1 MNQMRMVVVTGLS
14 GSGRSAALK
23 AFEDIG
29 YYCVD
34 NLPLVLLPAFVE
46 YARSAEE
53 ASRSAIGIDVRE
65 KGFSAQ
71 FPALYCGL
79 RESGN
84 AVEMLFLDASDQTI
98 VRRYSETR
106 RPHSLTKGATPL
118 LEAIKKE
125 RSALAEVKQL
135 ADQIIDTSDY
145 TVHDLR
151 QAIERHYSSGEG
163 DRPMVITLV
172 TFGYKYGVPYDL
184 DLMFDLRFLPNP
196 HFVPELRPYTGE
208 DARVREFIM
217 ARPDT
222 VEFLTRLQGF
232 LEYLL
237 PRYRHEGKS
246 YLTIGL
252 GCTGGRH
259 RSVSVAVMIA
269 ESLRRS
275 GYEVNIKHR
284 DMGA

>member
-1 MNQMRMVVVTGLS
+1 M
-14 GSGRSAALK
+14 A
-23 AFEDIG
+23 
-29 YYCVD
+29 
-34 NLPLVLLPAFVE
+34 
-46 YARSAEE
+46 
-53 ASRSAIGIDVRE
+53 
-65 KGFSAQ
+65 
-71 FPALYCGL
+71 
-79 RESGN
+79 
-84 AVEMLFLDASDQTI
+84 
-98 VRRYSETR
+98 
-106 RPHSLTKGATPL
+106 
-118 LEAIKKE
+118 
-125 RSALAEVKQL
+125 
-135 ADQIIDTSDY
+135 
-145 TVHDLR
+145 
-151 QAIERHYSSGEG
+151 
-163 DRPMVITLV
+163 ITLV